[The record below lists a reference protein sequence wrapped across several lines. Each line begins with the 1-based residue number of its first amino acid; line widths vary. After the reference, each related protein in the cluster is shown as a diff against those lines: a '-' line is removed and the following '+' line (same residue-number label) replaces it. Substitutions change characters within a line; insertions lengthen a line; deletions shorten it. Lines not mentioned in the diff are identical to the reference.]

1 MNDNENKNIHISQ
14 QEYIN
19 LMAHKITHDVVA
31 ETRIDIDRLR
41 DDVNAKLDKI
51 DKQFEKIDKRFEQVE
66 TRINQLDNKIDA
78 RFNWV
83 IGLVLISVLSPIIL
97 HFI

>member
-1 MNDNENKNIHISQ
+1 MNQDDKTIHLSQ
-14 QEYIN
+14 QDYIN

-41 DDVNAKLDKI
+41 DEMVEK
-51 DKQFEKIDKRFEQVE
+51 FEKIDSRFEK
-66 TRINQLDNKIDA
+66 TDARIEKLEDKIDSN
-78 RFNWV
+78 FKWV